1 VPIGTWSLSALAAK
15 SGLLVLQTLSAN
27 VEKATSAPLILF
39 VQVMSLLS
47 KLMLLDIFCDL
58 NQGEFFHVCICS
70 CYDSVL

>member
-1 VPIGTWSLSALAAK
+1 MPIGTWSLSALAAK

-47 KLMLLDIFCDL
+47 KLMLLDIFL
-58 NQGEFFHVCICS
+58 
-70 CYDSVL
+70 